1 MDRGSAVVDH
11 LHGRHPGRRCAGD
24 VAVGVVADVGDR
36 RGRDAEGVGQ
46 RDETPRFGFRRVD
59 AARDDDGVEG
69 VAPPQSPEFVPLGP
83 LGTVGQ
89 ETDPVALAEGR
100 QDVRRALDRL
110 HGLADGLAVG
120 AGERAGVRPLVEER
134 LEHRPAA
141 LGAAVLAVGLEV
153 GVPVEA
159 GVDVRAGRRVLQQRR
174 TVAARHRERVVEVE
188 RDGLEH
194 GHGLEPVGYS
204 FCGPSSGS
212 VLVAARAS
220 PPMSFFDD
228 LRDRIAAVDSVV
240 SVGLD
245 PDRDRLPEF
254 LDGDL
259 PRWQF
264 NRRII
269 DATHEHAAC
278 FKPNAAFYE
287 DPDGWRALEETVA
300 YAHGKGVPV
309 LLDAKRG
316 DIGNTARQYADLL
329 DDDGLGVDA
338 MTVNPYMGRDT
349 LEPYLSMPEKGVIV
363 LCRTSNP
370 GGADFQN
377 LEVGNGKPLYEYVAQ
392 RAAEW
397 NEHDNVGLVVGATA
411 PEELEA
417 VRELVDLPFLV
428 PGVGAQGGD
437 AEAAIEYGLA
447 DGVGLVNSSRGVIFA
462 GEGAD
467 DEAAYFRAAGD
478 AAKKLKRRLNRYR

>member
-1 MDRGSAVVDH
+1 
-11 LHGRHPGRRCAGD
+11 
-24 VAVGVVADVGDR
+24 
-36 RGRDAEGVGQ
+36 
-46 RDETPRFGFRRVD
+46 
-59 AARDDDGVEG
+59 
-69 VAPPQSPEFVPLGP
+69 
-83 LGTVGQ
+83 
-89 ETDPVALAEGR
+89 
-100 QDVRRALDRL
+100 
-110 HGLADGLAVG
+110 
-120 AGERAGVRPLVEER
+120 
-134 LEHRPAA
+134 
-141 LGAAVLAVGLEV
+141 
-153 GVPVEA
+153 
-159 GVDVRAGRRVLQQRR
+159 
-174 TVAARHRERVVEVE
+174 
-188 RDGLEH
+188 
-194 GHGLEPVGYS
+194 
-204 FCGPSSGS
+204 
-212 VLVAARAS
+212 
-220 PPMSFFDD
+220 MSFFED
-228 LRDRIAAVDSVV
+228 LAARIGATDSVV

-245 PDRDRLPEF
+245 PDPDRLPDF

-264 NRRII
+264 NRRVI

-316 DIGNTARQYADLL
+316 DIGNTARQYANLL
-329 DDDGLGVDA
+329 DDDGLGADA
-338 MTVNPYMGRDT
+338 ITINPYMGRDT
-349 LEPYLSMPEKGVIV
+349 LEPYLSRADSGVFV
-363 LCRTSNP
+363 LCRTSNS

-397 NEHDNVGLVVGATA
+397 NDHDNVGLVVGATA
-411 PEELEA
+411 PEELAA

-437 AEAAIEYGLA
+437 AEAAVEYGLA

-467 DEAAYFRAAGD
+467 EGDAYFRAAGD
-478 AAKKLKRRLNRYR
+478 AAKRLKRRLNQYR